1 VRLGNTARDYKSG
14 GQAAALHKGSAERR
28 ATLVVLSGGTGVT
41 NEIGDFLDYLTF
53 ERNVS
58 PNTIIAYRDD
68 LESFTSFLCNDY
80 LTLGRD
86 QLDLRRVDHL
96 AVRSYLAHL
105 SRRKLSRSSVARHLS
120 ALRTFFKYLVR
131 EGVVDANPARTVAT
145 PKREKHL
152 PAVLQTSDIALLLE
166 QPDTST
172 TLGIRDAAW
181 IELLYASGLRIS
193 ELTGIDLDDVELR
206 GRLVKVRGKGSKE
219 RIVPFGTKAET
230 AIRAYLAV
238 RGELIRDIEEQ
249 AMFVNYRG
257 ERITTRS
264 VRRLFDGYVRGAS
277 LRAGVSPHTLRHSF
291 ATHLLNAGADLR
303 GIQELLGHASLSTT
317 QKYTHLNDWQLIA
330 VYKKAHPRA

>member
-1 VRLGNTARDYKSG
+1 M
-14 GQAAALHKGSAERR
+14 
-28 ATLVVLSGGTGVT
+28 T

-58 PNTIIAYRDD
+58 PNTISAYRDD
-68 LESFTSFLCNDY
+68 LESFTTFLCNDY
-80 LTLGRD
+80 LSMGRD
-86 QLDLRRVDHL
+86 QLELRRVDHL

-105 SRRKLSRSSVARHLS
+105 SRRKLARASVARHLS
-120 ALRTFFKYLVR
+120 ALRSFFKYLVR

-152 PAVLQTSDIALLLE
+152 PAVLQTADVALLLE
-166 QPDTST
+166 QPDTSV
-172 TLGIRDAAW
+172 TLGVRDAAW
-181 IELLYASGLRIS
+181 LELLYASGLRIS
-193 ELTGIDLDDVELR
+193 ELVGIDLDDIELR
-206 GRLVKVRGKGSKE
+206 ARLVKVRGKGSKE
-219 RIVPFGTKAET
+219 RIVPFGSKAET
-230 AIRAYLAV
+230 ALRAWLAV

-249 AMFVNYRG
+249 AVFVNYRG

-264 VRRLFDGYVRGAS
+264 VRRLFDGYVRDAS
-277 LRAGVSPHTLRHSF
+277 LKAGVSPHTLRHSF

-330 VYKKAHPRA
+330 VYKKSHPRA